1 MENFAPP
8 IVLAQATRLGFSSR
22 LYNLLITNVPGP
34 QLPVYLRGREML
46 AAYPVAFLAPEHTLA
61 VAVLS
66 YNGHITISLIGDADA
81 LPDIGKLAGHID
93 DSLHELLAAAGASMP
108 GLHTAARHPRRGAQP
123 PGGRSA
129 E

>member
-8 IVLAQATRLGFSSR
+8 NVLAQAARLGFSSR

-34 QLPVYLRGREML
+34 QFPVYMLGREML

-66 YNGHITISLIGDADA
+66 YNGQISISLVGDADA
-81 LPDIGKLAGHID
+81 VPDIDKLAGHID
-93 DSLHELLAAAGASMP
+93 DSLHELLAAARASIP
-108 GLHTAARHPRRGAQP
+108 GSP
-123 PGGRSA
+123 
-129 E
+129 